1 MEILFTHKL
10 LSQIIKN
17 KSERLMEKYRF
28 VQNGYMHIKSNTNI
42 VDMGK
47 ILERMETQDHEYE
60 NLLRKVDS
68 LERELEMLNKDMDV
82 TIKR

>member
-1 MEILFTHKL
+1 
-10 LSQIIKN
+10 
-17 KSERLMEKYRF
+17 
-28 VQNGYMHIKSNTNI
+28 MHIKSNTNI
-42 VDMGK
+42 VDMAK

-82 TIKR
+82 TIQKEHQILSMDGGEQVATPIKYQGI